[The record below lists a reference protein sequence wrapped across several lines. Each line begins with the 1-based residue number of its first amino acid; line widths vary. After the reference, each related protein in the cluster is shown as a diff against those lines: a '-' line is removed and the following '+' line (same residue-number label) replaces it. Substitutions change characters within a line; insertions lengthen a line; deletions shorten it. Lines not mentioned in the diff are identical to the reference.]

1 VRRIRLAGQLAE
13 PISHYTDAV
22 EAGGFLYISGMLSV
36 NADGELVG
44 TGDVVRQSEQ
54 VLDNVGA
61 VLQAAGATFGDVVRV
76 GVYVRDM
83 ADRELINSVR
93 RRYFGDARPASTL
106 VEVGALADPYALVE
120 IEAVALLPPGRPR
133 SLRRSTAG
141 GSSSGGAL

>member
-1 VRRIRLAGQLAE
+1 MRRIRLAGQLAE

-22 EAGGFLYISGMLSV
+22 EASGFLYISGMLPV

-61 VLQAAGATFGDVVRV
+61 VLQAIGATFGDVVRV

-83 ADRELINSVR
+83 ADRELINTVR

-106 VEVGALADPYALVE
+106 VEVSALANPDALVE
-120 IEAVALLPPGRPR
+120 IEAVALLPRDDHE
-133 SLRRSTAG
+133 A
-141 GSSSGGAL
+141 

>member
-22 EAGGFLYISGMLSV
+22 EARGFLYISGMLPV

-61 VLQAAGATFGDVVRV
+61 VLQATGATFGDVVRV
-76 GVYVRDM
+76 GLYVRDM
-83 ADRELINSVR
+83 ADRELINTVR
-93 RRYFGDARPASTL
+93 RRYFGARPASTL
-106 VEVGALADPYALVE
+106 VEVSALANPYALVE
-120 IEAVALLPPGRPR
+120 IDAVALLPPG
-133 SLRRSTAG
+133 
-141 GSSSGGAL
+141 